1 MLKDETGKTAVF
13 FGDTPGETED
23 QFSHTQLVPVGDL
36 TGRTFQNMDIQL
48 QVFFD
53 QANGYQNASTRTPGG
68 GLPADP
74 AGNGRAVSACG
85 GVLACGRMGVAA
97 AIRSLENLFCERMGK
112 PRHSGR
118 RRNEPLK

>member
-23 QFSHTQLVPVGDL
+23 QFSHTQLVPPVGDL

-85 GVLACGRMGVAA
+85 GV
-97 AIRSLENLFCERMGK
+97 
-112 PRHSGR
+112 
-118 RRNEPLK
+118 

>member
-1 MLKDETGKTAVF
+1 MLKDDTGKTAVF

-23 QFSHTQLVPVGDL
+23 QFSHTLVPVGDL

-74 AGNGRAVSACG
+74 AGNGRAVSAWRRVGVRAYGRG
-85 GVLACGRMGVAA
+85 GCN
-97 AIRSLENLFCERMGK
+97 SK
-112 PRHSGR
+112 P
-118 RRNEPLK
+118 